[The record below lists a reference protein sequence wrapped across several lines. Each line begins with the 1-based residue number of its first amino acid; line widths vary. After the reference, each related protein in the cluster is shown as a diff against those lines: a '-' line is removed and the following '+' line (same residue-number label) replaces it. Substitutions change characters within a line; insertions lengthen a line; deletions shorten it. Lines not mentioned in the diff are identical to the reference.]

1 MKIIPTVSIAAVAL
15 VATIGLAGCQSAPP
29 EATPSLTSTASTS
42 NVLPVDKNPIVNAS
56 VSPGLELVSAAAEDN
71 IDPLTQQP
79 ITDRLQITL
88 KNTSD
93 HDLSNFDVY
102 YSMTDIST
110 GQSEGYYQALSG
122 FVLKAGETQTIA
134 FDNETKPGHYPEN
147 SFSLYR
153 SSTNQVDFAI
163 EVSAG
168 GVQIA
173 RGTATKSV
181 GTGEKAD

>member
-15 VATIGLAGCQSAPP
+15 AATIGLAGCQSAPP

-110 GQSEGYYQALSG
+110 GQSEGY
-122 FVLKAGETQTIA
+122 
-134 FDNETKPGHYPEN
+134 
-147 SFSLYR
+147 
-153 SSTNQVDFAI
+153 
-163 EVSAG
+163 
-168 GVQIA
+168 
-173 RGTATKSV
+173 
-181 GTGEKAD
+181 